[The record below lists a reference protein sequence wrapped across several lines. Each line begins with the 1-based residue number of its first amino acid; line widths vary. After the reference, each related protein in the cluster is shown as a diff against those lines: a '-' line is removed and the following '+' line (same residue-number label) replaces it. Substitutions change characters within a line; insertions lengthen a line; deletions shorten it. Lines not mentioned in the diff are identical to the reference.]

1 MNRSGIPSF
10 LAPLVAGISLL
21 FGAGGCGGDAR
32 VELAAADAIDAAAAQ
47 LKVTL
52 DEYTAELELADR
64 RRRDGAV
71 AAFVERLRRDI
82 ADDPA
87 TRAHAAAFSEAL
99 AALDQDRTTEQR
111 RHNAASANVGTL
123 EEIAAGLR
131 RVAISTLTIRDEI
144 RRYLD
149 SLVQARRT
157 ADTTLENQS

>member
-1 MNRSGIPSF
+1 MNRSCIPLF
-10 LAPLVAGISLL
+10 LAPLIAGISLL

-52 DEYTAELELADR
+52 NEYTAELELADR

-82 ADDPA
+82 ADDQA
-87 TRAHAAAFSEAL
+87 TQAHAAAFSEAL
-99 AALDQDRTTEQR
+99 AALDQDRTTERR
-111 RHNAASANVGTL
+111 RHNAARANIETL
-123 EEIAAGLR
+123 REIAAGLR
-131 RVAISTLTIRDEI
+131 RIAISTLTIRDEV

-157 ADTTLENQS
+157 ADTTPENQS

>member
-1 MNRSGIPSF
+1 MNRSCIPSF
-10 LAPLVAGISLL
+10 LAPLVAGIFLL

-32 VELAAADAIDAAAAQ
+32 VELAAADVIDAAAAQ

-87 TRAHAAAFSEAL
+87 TRAHTAAFSEAL
-99 AALDQDRTTEQR
+99 AALDQDRTTERR

-149 SLVQARRT
+149 SLVEARRT
-157 ADTTLENQS
+157 ADTALENQS